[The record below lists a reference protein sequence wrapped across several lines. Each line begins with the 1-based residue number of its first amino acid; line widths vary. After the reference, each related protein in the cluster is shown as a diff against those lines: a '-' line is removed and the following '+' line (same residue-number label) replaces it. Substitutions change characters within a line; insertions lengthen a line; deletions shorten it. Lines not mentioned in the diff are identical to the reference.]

1 MNGDELRMIL
11 CRMGKGMSLTVPDEW
26 IDKHVAGSNAA
37 RAALVNEIARQYFCI
52 CKPGVGVHIFE
63 KQEVPYTG

>member
-1 MNGDELRMIL
+1 MDGDELKMIL

-26 IDKHVAGSNAA
+26 LDKHIAGSHAS

-52 CKPGVGVHIFE
+52 YKPGIGTVTFE